1 MAIGLPLQLR
11 ELTLSLRQKF
21 TQNPDAAN
29 WYWPQIFFWTEGL
42 MLMNQIE
49 PVLNRISTL
58 DTNVQEKFWQ
68 GSIPAQFLEDFR
80 SCWRALL
87 LD

>member
-1 MAIGLPLQLR
+1 
-11 ELTLSLRQKF
+11 
-21 TQNPDAAN
+21 
-29 WYWPQIFFWTEGL
+29 
-42 MLMNQIE
+42 MNQIE